1 MNVSPLPAA
10 PFRPAGRAGPA
21 GPAPAVEDPAAEPLR
36 RRLDEVRARIR
47 LLRVTAGLGRLVTCA
62 VAALVLAYVL
72 DRWLVLPLGV
82 RGLFLAVG
90 AVLLLRLVALR
101 LFRPLFRGPDR
112 LDAARMVERALP
124 ALEGRVISA
133 LQLGGG
139 PPGSLPGAVLG
150 QAVETCRARDLREV
164 LLPRPS
170 LRELW
175 RAGGALVVLVA
186 LVLLARPHTDVFARR
201 WMLQDVSWPRDTRL
215 ALELPPSG
223 AGHVVLEDGTVVAA
237 RGGVLEAT
245 AHVEGR
251 APERVELVVDGDR
264 GTRATAMLR
273 LSDGSWSGRIG
284 IERGDASV
292 ALRGGDDDGA
302 DTRRTLR
309 VIEPPRLDA
318 PQFVLEPPAYLGEP
332 ARTVGGEGLAV
343 PEGTRITVRGTP
355 QGAVE
360 GGTLRLAAAGQL
372 IPLERDERVDPPLLQ
387 GSFVAVESDS
397 LALVLVGE
405 YGLATPDPS
414 QHALVVHKDRPPTLR
429 VFLPARSDVKV
440 TPKAVLAFAAIAE
453 DDHGIAEVVL
463 ESGLEPGPGAGTGA
477 ESVRRVALTQDA
489 ARPGHHRLL
498 LDLQQQPLTDTLD
511 YRLVARDTRELP
523 GGRGPQS
530 AQADGRRVD
539 VAEASEVQRLLADRQ
554 LRLKEAFRGIRDR
567 QASGLE
573 AVGVLAADPPRAD
586 DPELVAAVVAQQQ
599 VTTRL
604 TREVRELCAILDE
617 TIWNRLDAGPGAVG
631 VLERR
636 MEEWRSAP
644 VDVGFLPAPWRALA
658 ADYAAGRFGRLD
670 VVGRLLDMA
679 ALGLELEQDRSPLA
693 QQLLAEAR
701 AAPDAAGLQR
711 ARAAQAEVVAGL
723 DQLLGRMDEWEDF
736 QEVLRLVQSLI
747 DDQRTLR
754 TRTQSALSGGRESP

>member
-1 MNVSPLPAA
+1 
-10 PFRPAGRAGPA
+10 
-21 GPAPAVEDPAAEPLR
+21 
-36 RRLDEVRARIR
+36 
-47 LLRVTAGLGRLVTCA
+47 
-62 VAALVLAYVL
+62 
-72 DRWLVLPLGV
+72 
-82 RGLFLAVG
+82 
-90 AVLLLRLVALR
+90 
-101 LFRPLFRGPDR
+101 
-112 LDAARMVERALP
+112 
-124 ALEGRVISA
+124 
-133 LQLGGG
+133 
-139 PPGSLPGAVLG
+139 
-150 QAVETCRARDLREV
+150 
-164 LLPRPS
+164 
-170 LRELW
+170 
-175 RAGGALVVLVA
+175 
-186 LVLLARPHTDVFARR
+186 
-201 WMLQDVSWPRDTRL
+201 
-215 ALELPPSG
+215 
-223 AGHVVLEDGTVVAA
+223 
-237 RGGVLEAT
+237 
-245 AHVEGR
+245 
-251 APERVELVVDGDR
+251 
-264 GTRATAMLR
+264 
-273 LSDGSWSGRIG
+273 
-284 IERGDASV
+284 
-292 ALRGGDDDGA
+292 
-302 DTRRTLR
+302 
-309 VIEPPRLDA
+309 
-318 PQFVLEPPAYLGEP
+318 
-332 ARTVGGEGLAV
+332 
-343 PEGTRITVRGTP
+343 
-355 QGAVE
+355 
-360 GGTLRLAAAGQL
+360 
-372 IPLERDERVDPPLLQ
+372 
-387 GSFVAVESDS
+387 
-397 LALVLVGE
+397 
-405 YGLATPDPS
+405 
-414 QHALVVHKDRPPTLR
+414 
-429 VFLPARSDVKV
+429 
-440 TPKAVLAFAAIAE
+440 
-453 DDHGIAEVVL
+453 
-463 ESGLEPGPGAGTGA
+463 
-477 ESVRRVALTQDA
+477 VRRVALTQDA
-489 ARPGHHRLL
+489 VRPGHHRLL